1 MAFLTKKILLD
12 KRQMFTH
19 PVFDQ
24 DTNKQSGVVYDMF
37 LDNEVLE
44 WMQSSFTKIILEV
57 KNENGL
63 EKIINKAKENGMVED
78 IDFFCI
84 RDNCLTELTPD
95 ETGTRWTCIGF
106 KPMDSEKIDK
116 VTKKLQLFK
125 E

>member
-1 MAFLTKKILLD
+1 MI
-12 KRQMFTH
+12 
-19 PVFDQ
+19 
-24 DTNKQSGVVYDMF
+24 
-37 LDNEVLE
+37 
-44 WMQSSFTKIILEV
+44 
-57 KNENGL
+57 
-63 EKIINKAKENGMVED
+63 ED